1 MSTEMQTTVA
11 EVTENAALIAQQ
23 RALNEMLAR
32 SATDAQFRALMLND
46 AHAAFAAAGVE
57 VAAELDIVFI
67 ENKAD
72 VTIVLPEALDE
83 MMELSESELLQVNG
97 GATPAAASVASAM
110 LSSLE
115 CFVVSAVV
123 SGSFALTA
131 YVIAKA
137 VD

>member
-1 MSTEMQTTVA
+1 MSTEMMQTTVA

-57 VAAELDIVFI
+57 VSAELDIVFI

-97 GATPAAASVASAM
+97 GATPAVAGAV

-137 VD
+137 VE